1 MMGPHR
7 MNDVA
12 SPDLCR
18 LLIRAPER
26 SFEIAAPTEVP
37 LSEILPTLVLYAEGD
52 NGEDLDESGLEHD
65 GWVLQQLGDEPLEED
80 ETLRSLGLCHG
91 ETLYLRPRRDQLPPV
106 HFDDLTDGVAT
117 GLGER
122 PDRWRPEATRVL
134 LQALGLVVLFT
145 GLAVLVSGGPGLLT
159 AVSAACSSILMLL
172 SAWAASRAMG
182 DLAAATGLAAA
193 ATLYMAVAGASV
205 PSGDPGTALTG
216 ARVLT
221 GSVTAAGASV
231 LGLAAVAGSVPFFAG
246 LFTAEVLCALGAL
259 ALMFIPGAT
268 VPAVAALTA
277 LIALLLGTF
286 APQLAFRL
294 SGLKLPPLPSNP
306 DQLQEGI
313 DPYPAR
319 GVLDRAALADRFQTA
334 LYASTGAVLT
344 VCLVVLG
351 SSPGWA
357 PITLCV
363 IVSLVMLLQSRGLA
377 SAWQRSF
384 VVAPPWIGLTALVLV
399 LVWTAD
405 PLPRTLAM
413 VGLFAASAILAVVS
427 WNLPGTRPLPHWG
440 RAAEII
446 QSLLTV
452 AIVPLV
458 LAIFGVFSLLRGIG
472 G

>member
-1 MMGPHR
+1 
-7 MNDVA
+7 MNDAA
-12 SPDLCR
+12 SADLCR
-18 LLIRAPER
+18 LLIRAPGR

-117 GLGER
+117 GMGDR
-122 PDRWRPEATRVL
+122 PDRWRPEATRAM
-134 LQALGLVVLFT
+134 LQTLGLVVLLT
-145 GLAVLVSGGPGLLT
+145 GLTVLASGGSGAMT
-159 AVSAACSSILMLL
+159 ALSAACSAALMLL

-182 DLAAATGLAAA
+182 DLSAATGLATA
-193 ATLYMAVAGASV
+193 ATLYMAVAGAAV
-205 PSGDPGTALTG
+205 PSGEPGTALTG
-216 ARVLT
+216 AMVLT

-246 LFTAEVLCALGAL
+246 LFTVEVLCALGAL
-259 ALMFIPGAT
+259 SLMFLPGAT
-268 VPAVAALTA
+268 VPAVSGLVALV
-277 LIALLLGTF
+277 ALLTGTF

-294 SGLKLPPLPSNP
+294 SGLRLPPLPSNP
-306 DQLQEGI
+306 EQLQEGI
-313 DPYPAR
+313 DPFPAR
-319 GVLDRAALADRFQTA
+319 AVLDRAALADRFQTA

-344 VCLVVLG
+344 VCLTVLAA
-351 SSPGWA
+351 SPGWV
-357 PITLCV
+357 PVTLCV
-363 IVSLVMLLQSRGLA
+363 VLALVMLLQSRGLA
-377 SAWQRSF
+377 GAWQRAF
-384 VVAPPWIGLTALVLV
+384 VVAPPWAGLTALVLV
-399 LVWTAD
+399 LVWTAA
-405 PLPRTLAM
+405 PLPRLLALA
-413 VGLFAASAILAVVS
+413 GLFAASAVLAVVS

-452 AIVPLV
+452 AVVPLV
-458 LAIFGVFSLLRGIG
+458 LAGFGVFSLLRGIG